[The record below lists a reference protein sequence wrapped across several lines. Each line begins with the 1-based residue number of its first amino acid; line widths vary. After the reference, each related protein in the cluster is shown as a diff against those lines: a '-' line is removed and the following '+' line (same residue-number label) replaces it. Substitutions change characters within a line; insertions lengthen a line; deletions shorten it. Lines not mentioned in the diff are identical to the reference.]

1 MQINGNGRY
10 LPGQVFSVIKLEP
23 LVYLLLG
30 LSVLLIPGVSAWA
43 RPHPKALYTHSVAE
57 GVFRVFY
64 TTEGKHAVPVDDVDG
79 NAVPDRVDDILVQ
92 LKAAD
97 WFYQTQLGLVPP
109 LKHSRYTQS
118 DGIEVHVQH
127 FDQGTGLAFDEP
139 TKPNWFEGQSSTAP
153 TLKIKIGS
161 QVDPRLSTT
170 PAHELFHVYQYAYSP
185 FKTKWFTEGMA
196 RWLEEPFSRQ
206 AQFAVPP
213 SPSSCREL
221 TGMAYNA
228 NGFFARLAERQF
240 KGFDQAAISDEYRQF
255 VYSDG
260 SPVIRIQSV
269 YKFRPVKTWLER
281 AAELGARESRRL
293 GVVEGKW
300 PETLQRSAQFDLTL
314 CEALTKP

>member
-1 MQINGNGRY
+1 MHVKDDRRFLSSN
-10 LPGQVFSVIKLEP
+10 VFSVIKPRQLM
-23 LVYLLLG
+23 YLLL
-30 LSVLLIPGVSAWA
+30 VLCVFLIPAKSTLAK
-43 RPHPKALYTHSVAE
+43 PHPKALYTHSAAA

-64 TTEGKHAVPVDDVDG
+64 TTEGKHAVPADDKDG
-79 NAVPDRVDDILVQ
+79 NGIPDRVDDILVQ

-97 WFYQTQLGLVPP
+97 WFYQTQLNLIPP

-118 DGIEVHVQH
+118 NGIEVHIQH

-139 TKPNWFEGQSSTAP
+139 TKPNWYEGQSSKAF
-153 TLKIKIGS
+153 TLKIKIGA

-196 RWLEEPFSRQ
+196 RWLEEPFSRHT
-206 AQFAVPP
+206 QFAVPP

-228 NGFFARLAERQF
+228 NGFFARLAERQML
-240 KGFDQAAISDEYRQF
+240 GVDQAAISNEYRQF

-260 SPVIRIQSV
+260 SPVIRNPAV
-269 YKFRPVKTWLER
+269 VKFRPVKTWLER
-281 AAELGARESRRL
+281 AAELGAKESQRL
-293 GVVEGKW
+293 GLVEGKW
-300 PETLQRSAQFDLTL
+300 PEPLQRSAQFDLTL

>member
-1 MQINGNGRY
+1 MQINGVGQY
-10 LPGQVFSVIKLEP
+10 LTSQRFSVVKQVQ
-23 LVYLLLG
+23 LVYLLLA
-30 LSVLLIPGVSAWA
+30 LCVFLIPAKSAWTK
-43 RPHPKALYTHSVAE
+43 PNPKALYTHSAAA

-64 TTEGKHAVPVDDVDG
+64 TTEGKHAVPADDKDG
-79 NAVPDRVDDILVQ
+79 NHVPDRIDDILVQ

-97 WFYQTQLGLVPP
+97 WFYQTQLKLTPP
-109 LKHSRYTQS
+109 LMHSRYAQS
-118 DGIEVHVQH
+118 DGIEVHIQH

-139 TKPNWFEGQSSTAP
+139 TKPNWYEGQSSSAL
-153 TLKIKIGS
+153 TLKIKIGA
-161 QVDPRLSTT
+161 QVDPRVSTT

-206 AQFAVPP
+206 TGFAVPP

-228 NGFFARLAERQF
+228 NGFFAKLAERQML
-240 KGFDQAAISDEYRQF
+240 GVDQAAISNGYRQF

-260 SPVIRIQSV
+260 SPVIRNRSV
-269 YKFRPVKTWLER
+269 FKFRPVKTWLER
-281 AAELGARESRRL
+281 AAELGARESQRL
-293 GVVEGKW
+293 GLVEGKW
-300 PETLQRSAQFDLTL
+300 PESLQRSAQFDLTL